1 MLYRDRRTGAV
12 RNRRTSESLLSLCM
26 SAAQEKSRP
35 MLEANL
41 KEEEQMAAWID
52 ANVAKV
58 TQQYVANQ
66 EQQAA

>member
-1 MLYRDRRTGAV
+1 VLYRNRRPGAV
-12 RNRRTSESLLSLCM
+12 RNRRASKSLLSLCM

-58 TQQYVANQ
+58 THQYVANQ
-66 EQQAA
+66 ELRAA